1 MILMWQTY
9 INCKSLIA
17 TIGSNMVS
25 TTDTLQVVTINII
38 GTNFNFNSVTEA
50 KVNKIIDQMIQSS
63 SGYDGTSTV
72 LLKIIWLYPEL

>member
-1 MILMWQTY
+1 
-9 INCKSLIA
+9 
-17 TIGSNMVS
+17 MVS
-25 TTDTLQVVTINII
+25 TTDTRQVVTINII

-72 LLKIIWLYPEL
+72 LLKIIWLYPELWQQ